1 MTIVL
6 NPSMRNHFQH
16 PVILSNVR
24 DAGAP
29 GIHRDAVICFFASF
43 LHFLLDARLLL
54 KLSRTCYALV
64 GLDPHPRFV
73 LLD

>member
-1 MTIVL
+1 
-6 NPSMRNHFQH
+6 MRNHFQH
-16 PVILSNVR
+16 PVILSNVHLMW

-43 LHFLLDARLLL
+43 LHFLLDARLVL
-54 KLSRTCYALV
+54 KLCRTCYALV
-64 GLDPHPRFV
+64 SLDPHPRFV